1 MSSHYSEEEVVAVA
15 KLEKTAVLIGTGM
28 LEDARDLWANDPDEL
43 DPKEIF
49 AQMEKVLKKLIE
61 VLGQRSLNNVDLLRL
76 REAIAGW
83 EQTGFEVYNT

>member
-43 DPKEIF
+43 EPREIF
-49 AQMEKVLKKLIE
+49 ARMEKVLHWLQEHGYRKIA
-61 VLGQRSLNNVDLLRL
+61 NVSVASL

>member
-43 DPKEIF
+43 EPKEIF

-61 VLGQRSLNNVDLLRL
+61 VLGQRSLNNVDLVRL
-76 REAIAGW
+76 REAIAG
-83 EQTGFEVYNT
+83 